1 MKLYKSL
8 FIATALLGGMMASC
22 SEDGVWDKA
31 SQANLWLTNGT
42 SYAFD
47 NTTIDYTYYPVDVM
61 KDMDVNITITRG
73 TTEGTIEIPI
83 EAVFSDDELIS
94 GPASVTFQD
103 GSNVASYPI
112 HVKQEFEPGVSAV
125 ADLKIDSTKVGIPTV
140 EMPEKLQPGATH
152 EDSVK
157 FLADSTAH
165 AVYVSKLKAYKL
177 ATTVT
182 IQKDYNWQSLGM
194 GTYKEGYFWGTSA
207 SVEILQAVE
216 DAKKYRVM
224 LDMEAI
230 VTKGGDEVDG
240 NQSTQTTITLLE
252 KGQDFRGVT
261 IDGDG
266 YVYFTPINTGCLN
279 DGLDM
284 ICYHPMDVF
293 DAWSRFNNSCYVSKY
308 QKDGTPAIINLSGAI
323 LLQGTYSGWAPCQ
336 SGTAFAQIIFPG
348 VKVYN
353 YGAKIEYAGLFTNPS
368 NVTYALADYELTG
381 SDAKN
386 AQAYKVAV
394 ISQNDDADA
403 VADAILAGEYP
414 ASDLDDV
421 LKNDRIQIE
430 IPEGLTGKLQVILV
444 IIDKNEEGTALEVK
458 NVVAAPF
465 EYYAG
470 GNPWKSL
477 GTDGVYYDDFVLPFA
492 TGYAYGPWPVEVEV
506 EEHSETPGLYRVK
519 AMYAGIAAAFGKTG
533 GENEILIHA
542 ENPNAVYFLTQP
554 TGLDLGNGE
563 YSIVSY
569 GGDDIEYFTK
579 QGYSES
585 VIINAMP
592 EDFGTLKDGVITLPV
607 LPRTDSDGNP
617 VYDSEGNQ
625 KVFQGYLYVGESG
638 YYACT
643 NGGFQLIL
651 PGASPAA
658 VAKAKRAAAAA
669 SFEYR
674 LNLNNAKQNKMN
686 VKPNRKIRK
695 LILNYNK

>member
-8 FIATALLGGMMASC
+8 FIATALLGGMMTSC
-22 SEDGVWDKA
+22 SEDGVWDQA
-31 SQANLWLTNGT
+31 SQQNLWLTNGT

-182 IQKDYNWQSLGM
+182 IQKDYNWKSIGV
-194 GTYKEGYFWGTSA
+194 GTYQDTYYFGTSCEA
-207 SVEILQAVE
+207 EIKQAVE
-216 DAKKYRVM
+216 NPKVYRVM
-224 LDMEAI
+224 LDMETI
-230 VTKGGDEVDG
+230 VTKANKEVDG

-336 SGTAFAQIIFPG
+336 SGEAFAQIIFPG

-381 SDAKN
+381 SDAKKAN
-386 AQAYKVAV
+386 SYKVAV

-414 ASDLDDV
+414 AFDLDDV

-430 IPEGLTGKLQVILV
+430 IPEGLTGKLQIILV

-470 GNPWKSL
+470 GNPWVRAISL
-477 GTDGVYYDDFVLPFA
+477 T
-492 TGYAYGPWPVEVEV
+492 
-506 EEHSETPGLYRVK
+506 
-519 AMYAGIAAAFGKTG
+519 I
-533 GENEILIHA
+533 
-542 ENPNAVYFLTQP
+542 
-554 TGLDLGNGE
+554 
-563 YSIVSY
+563 
-569 GGDDIEYFTK
+569 
-579 QGYSES
+579 
-585 VIINAMP
+585 
-592 EDFGTLKDGVITLPV
+592 
-607 LPRTDSDGNP
+607 
-617 VYDSEGNQ
+617 
-625 KVFQGYLYVGESG
+625 
-638 YYACT
+638 
-643 NGGFQLIL
+643 
-651 PGASPAA
+651 
-658 VAKAKRAAAAA
+658 
-669 SFEYR
+669 
-674 LNLNNAKQNKMN
+674 
-686 VKPNRKIRK
+686 
-695 LILNYNK
+695 

>member
-8 FIATALLGGMMASC
+8 FIATALLGGMMTSC
-22 SEDGVWDKA
+22 SEDGVWDQA
-31 SQANLWLTNGT
+31 SPANLWLTNGT

-47 NTTIDYTYYPVDVM
+47 NTSIDYTYYPVDNM
-61 KDMDVNITITRG
+61 KDMDVNITVTRG
-73 TTEGTIEIPI
+73 TTQGTATINIESL
-83 EAVFSDDELIS
+83 FSDDELIS
-94 GPASVTFQD
+94 GPTSVTFQD
-103 GSNVASYPI
+103 GSNTAVYPI
-112 HVKQEFEPGVSAV
+112 HVKQDFEPGMA
-125 ADLKIDSTKVGIPTV
+125 AQAKLAIDSASVGIPV
-140 EMPEKLQPGATH
+140 VDKPKKLEPGATH

-157 FLADSTAH
+157 FLADSTAY
-165 AVYVSKLKAYKL
+165 AVYLNKLSSYKL

-182 IQKDYNWQSLGM
+182 IQKDYNWKSLGM

-224 LDMEAI
+224 LDMETI

-266 YVYFTPINTGCLN
+266 YVYYTPINTGCLN

-284 ICYHPMDVF
+284 ICYHPMDF
-293 DAWSRFNNSCYVSKY
+293 SKNWARYNSSCYVSKY
-308 QKDGTPAIINLSGAI
+308 QKDGTPAIINLSGLI
-323 LLQGTYSGWAPCQ
+323 LLQGTTQGWAPCQ

-353 YGAKIEYAGLFTNPS
+353 YGAKIEYAGLFTNPA

-414 ASDLDDV
+414 ASDLEDV

-430 IPEGLTGKLQVILV
+430 IPEGLTGKLQIILV

-477 GTDGVYYDDFVLPFA
+477 GECYFTDDIFYPFF
-492 TGYAYGPWPVEVEV
+492 TGAAPLTYKVEI
-506 EEHSETPGLYRVK
+506 EEHSETPGLYRLK
-519 AMYAGIAAAFGKTG
+519 TPYAYYASWWAQNGQSGDGAEDIVVNAEDADGVYILNQPIGLTYSSLGSMSFETEGGYYVSLGKYTIATLKQYGM
-533 GENEILIHA
+533 
-542 ENPNAVYFLTQP
+542 
-554 TGLDLGNGE
+554 LG
-563 YSIVSY
+563 S
-569 GGDDIEYFTK
+569 
-579 QGYSES
+579 
-585 VIINAMP
+585 
-592 EDFGTLKDGVITLPV
+592 LKDGIIEFPV
-607 LPRTDSDGNP
+607 FQETDDDGNPRTDDDGNP
-617 VYDSEGNQ
+617 LLYQGWLNFSGGKYYTTGN
-625 KVFQGYLYVGESG
+625 
-638 YYACT
+638 
-643 NGGFQLIL
+643 NGAIQIVL
-651 PGASPAA
+651 PNANPAS
-658 VAKAKRAAAAA
+658 VAKAKRAAAA
-669 SFEYR
+669 SNFELR
-674 LNLNNAKQNKMN
+674 LNPRFSKNISQKDNM
-686 VKPNRKIRK
+686 RKIMK
-695 LILNYNK
+695 LHPSQF

>member
-8 FIATALLGGMMASC
+8 FIATALLGGMMTSC
-22 SEDGVWDKA
+22 SEDGVWDQA
-31 SQANLWLTNGT
+31 SQQNLWLTNGT

-182 IQKDYNWQSLGM
+182 IQKDYNWKSIGV
-194 GTYKEGYFWGTSA
+194 GTYQDTYYFGTSCEA
-207 SVEILQAVE
+207 EIKQAVE
-216 DAKKYRVM
+216 NPKVYRVM
-224 LDMEAI
+224 LDMETI
-230 VTKGGDEVDG
+230 VTKANKEVDG

-336 SGTAFAQIIFPG
+336 SGEAFAQIIFPG

-381 SDAKN
+381 SDAKKAN
-386 AQAYKVAV
+386 SYKVAV

-414 ASDLDDV
+414 AFDLDDV

-430 IPEGLTGKLQVILV
+430 IPEGLTGKLQIILV

-477 GTDGVYYDDFVLPFA
+477 GQGYFVDDMILPLF
-492 TGYAYGPWPVEVEV
+492 GYAPDTYPVDI
-506 EEHSETPGLYRVK
+506 EESTDTPGLYRLVK
-519 AMYAGIAAAFGKTG
+519 MYSAVAADFGVESGTG
-533 GENEILIHA
+533 DVLIHA
-542 ENPNAVYFLTQP
+542 ENPNAVYIPLQPLELT
-554 TGLDLGNGE
+554 LGKNGPFSLSTDAGE
-563 YSIVSY
+563 LVEKY
-569 GGDDIEYFTK
+569 GFDAVYAQLPNIFGKLADGWVYLGEKAYFGGRNGAF
-579 QGYSES
+579 Q
-585 VIINAMP
+585 I
-592 EDFGTLKDGVITLPV
+592 V
-607 LPRTDSDGNP
+607 LPGVQAQSM
-617 VYDSEGNQ
+617 
-625 KVFQGYLYVGESG
+625 
-638 YYACT
+638 
-643 NGGFQLIL
+643 
-651 PGASPAA
+651 
-658 VAKAKRAAAAA
+658 KRAADF
-669 SFEYR
+669 SRR
-674 LNLNNAKQNKMN
+674 LNGGKMKNAVMPSKKSLKNKFFALSI
-686 VKPNRKIRK
+686 VK
-695 LILNYNK
+695 

>member
-8 FIATALLGGMMASC
+8 FIATALLGGMLSSC

>member
-22 SEDGVWDKA
+22 SEDGVWDQA
-31 SQANLWLTNGT
+31 SQQNLWLTNGT

>member
-1 MKLYKSL
+1 MKIY
-8 FIATALLGGMMASC
+8 
-22 SEDGVWDKA
+22 
-31 SQANLWLTNGT
+31 
-42 SYAFD
+42 
-47 NTTIDYTYYPVDVM
+47 DY
-61 KDMDVNITITRG
+61 
-73 TTEGTIEIPI
+73 
-83 EAVFSDDELIS
+83 
-94 GPASVTFQD
+94 
-103 GSNVASYPI
+103 
-112 HVKQEFEPGVSAV
+112 
-125 ADLKIDSTKVGIPTV
+125 
-140 EMPEKLQPGATH
+140 GATM
-152 EDSVK
+152 
-157 FLADSTAH
+157 
-165 AVYVSKLKAYKL
+165 
-177 ATTVT
+177 
-182 IQKDYNWQSLGM
+182 Q
-194 GTYKEGYFWGTSA
+194 
-207 SVEILQAVE
+207 
-216 DAKKYRVM
+216 
-224 LDMEAI
+224 
-230 VTKGGDEVDG
+230 
-240 NQSTQTTITLLE
+240 
-252 KGQDFRGVT
+252 
-261 IDGDG
+261 
-266 YVYFTPINTGCLN
+266 
-279 DGLDM
+279 
-284 ICYHPMDVF
+284 
-293 DAWSRFNNSCYVSKY
+293 
-308 QKDGTPAIINLSGAI
+308 
-323 LLQGTYSGWAPCQ
+323 
-336 SGTAFAQIIFPG
+336 
-348 VKVYN
+348 
-353 YGAKIEYAGLFTNPS
+353 YAGLFTDTKNI
-368 NVTYALADYELTG
+368 VYALADYELTG
-381 SDAKN
+381 ADAKK
-386 AQAYKVAV
+386 ASAYKVAV
-394 ISQNDDADA
+394 VSQNVDADA

-414 ASDLDDV
+414 AADLKDV
-421 LKNDRIQIE
+421 AKDGRIQIE
-430 IPEGLTGKLQVILV
+430 IPEELTGKLQVILV
-444 IIDKNEEGTALEVK
+444 IIDGDEVK

-465 EYYAG
+465 EYYG
-470 GNPWKSL
+470 GKNPWKSL
-477 GTDGVYYDDFVLPFA
+477 GTDGVYYDDFVVPFA

>member
-8 FIATALLGGMMASC
+8 FIATALLGGMMTSC
-22 SEDGVWDKA
+22 SEDGVWDQA
-31 SQANLWLTNGT
+31 SPANLWLTNGT

-47 NTTIDYTYYPVDVM
+47 NTTIDYTYYPVDNM
-61 KDMDVNITITRG
+61 KDMDVNITVTRG
-73 TTEGTIEIPI
+73 TTQGTVDVPI
-83 EAVFSDDELIS
+83 ASVFSDDELIS

-103 GSNVASYPI
+103 GSNTASYAI
-112 HVKQEFEPGVSAV
+112 HVKQEFEPGMKVT

-140 EMPEKLQPGATH
+140 AMPEKLQPGATH

-266 YVYFTPINTGCLN
+266 YVYWTPINTGCLN

-284 ICYHPMDVF
+284 ICYHPMDF
-293 DAWSRFNNSCYVSKY
+293 SLGWARYNNTSYVSKY
-308 QKDGTPAIINLSGAI
+308 QKDGTPAIINLSGLI
-323 LLQGTYSGWAPCQ
+323 LLQGTTSGWAPCQ

-368 NVTYALADYELTG
+368 NVTYALADYELSG
-381 SDAKN
+381 SDAQN

-414 ASDLDDV
+414 AYDLEDV
-421 LKNDRIQIE
+421 IKDERIQIE

-458 NVVAAPF
+458 NVVSAKF
-465 EYYAG
+465 EYFAG
-470 GNPWKSL
+470 GNPWKSI
-477 GTDGVYYDDFVLPFA
+477 GVGYYTEDIIYSTFTSA
-492 TGYAYGPWPVEVEV
+492 GQSYTYQVEI
-506 EEHSETPGLYRVK
+506 EEYSETPGLYRLK
-519 AMYAGIAAAFGKTG
+519 SPYAFWASWWGEGTG
-533 GENEILIHA
+533 EEDIVIHA
-542 ENPNAVYFLTQP
+542 EDANGVYILDQPIGLTFDGVPMSIETRGGYLIAANPDYDP
-554 TGLDLGNGE
+554 
-563 YSIVSY
+563 SI
-569 GGDDIEYFTK
+569 IINYFTG
-579 QGYSES
+579 Q
-585 VIINAMP
+585 
-592 EDFGTLKDGVITLPV
+592 FGTLKDGVISFPLLSQTLSDETVVKYSAYLNVGEDFYRVGKNGEIGVV
-607 LPRTDSDGNP
+607 LPNANSA
-617 VYDSEGNQ
+617 E
-625 KVFQGYLYVGESG
+625 
-638 YYACT
+638 
-643 NGGFQLIL
+643 
-651 PGASPAA
+651 
-658 VAKAKRAAAAA
+658 VAKAKRAAAATD
-669 SFEYR
+669 FERR
-674 LNLNNAKQNKMN
+674 LNGISSKKTGKKDNMSSVKML
-686 VKPNRKIRK
+686 KKIER
-695 LILNYNK
+695 

>member
-8 FIATALLGGMMASC
+8 FIATALLGGMMTSC
-22 SEDGVWDKA
+22 SEDGVWDQA
-31 SQANLWLTNGT
+31 SQQNLWLTNGT

-182 IQKDYNWQSLGM
+182 IQKDYNWKSIGV
-194 GTYKEGYFWGTSA
+194 GTYQDTYYFGTSCEA
-207 SVEILQAVE
+207 EIKQAVE
-216 DAKKYRVM
+216 NPKVYRVM
-224 LDMEAI
+224 LDMETI
-230 VTKGGDEVDG
+230 VTKANKEVDG

-336 SGTAFAQIIFPG
+336 SGEAFAQIIFPG

-381 SDAKN
+381 SDAKKAN
-386 AQAYKVAV
+386 SYKVAV

-414 ASDLDDV
+414 AFDLDDV

-430 IPEGLTGKLQVILV
+430 IPEGLTGKLQIILV

-477 GTDGVYYDDFVLPFA
+477 GQGYFVDDMILPLF
-492 TGYAYGPWPVEVEV
+492 GYAPDTYPVDI
-506 EEHSETPGLYRVK
+506 EESTDTPGLYRLVK
-519 AMYAGIAAAFGKTG
+519 MYSAVAADFGVESGTG
-533 GENEILIHA
+533 DVLIHA
-542 ENPNAVYFLTQP
+542 ENPNAVYIPLQPLELT
-554 TGLDLGNGE
+554 LGKNGPFSLSTDAGE
-563 YSIVSY
+563 LVEKY
-569 GGDDIEYFTK
+569 GFDAVYAQLPNIFGKLAD
-579 QGYSES
+579 G
-585 VIINAMP
+585 IIT
-592 EDFGTLKDGVITLPV
+592 FPV
-607 LPRTDSDGNP
+607 LEGENSAGNP
-617 VYDSEGNQ
+617 VNYQTWVYLGEKAYFGGRNGA
-625 KVFQGYLYVGESG
+625 FQI
-638 YYACT
+638 
-643 NGGFQLIL
+643 IL
-651 PGASPAA
+651 PGVQAQSM
-658 VAKAKRAAAAA
+658 KRAADF
-669 SFEYR
+669 SRR
-674 LNLNNAKQNKMN
+674 LNGGKMKNAVMPSKKSLKNKFFALSI
-686 VKPNRKIRK
+686 VK
-695 LILNYNK
+695 